1 MAAFDPATVPCND
14 ISEFQEYLKKLR
26 LVDDRINN
34 KLNAMIPSE
43 SFTGKIDPTK
53 QCHDLFAEVFF
64 SYFSAPTVFF
74 QQNKL
79 LSCCRLNNKPIFE
92 KSVSKLV
99 SRNLKQ
105 V

>member
-14 ISEFQEYLKKLR
+14 ISEFQEYLRKLR

-64 SYFSAPTVFF
+64 LILVLLQFF
-74 QQNKL
+74 FNKTN
-79 LSCCRLNNKPIFE
+79 CFRA
-92 KSVSKLV
+92 VD
-99 SRNLKQ
+99 
-105 V
+105 